1 MNKLIAIMILLIVI
15 AMSVVIITSE
25 NANVPVKYDKPISV
39 EKINNTTFIDYS
51 NYYVEEK
58 VINGVNEI
66 WFVKNTSYNQ
76 TDAIYGAIPSGDN
89 FTVNIT
95 FNGNGNVSKGYITP
109 CQAMVGYIQGV
120 SDSGSFKFNAYVYL
134 DYGVVNQIGLIDGV
148 SFVDECGY
156 TAYAKFNLTF
166 TNLYYNAKNQLVSLN
181 NSITYLPNSIQ
192 YNSNSTLYNYDNKI
206 PSYVSSFNI
215 TYYISSF
222 SSTNTKYE
230 ITFTAKNNA
239 NFTLN
244 VSNSKYINVK
254 SAILFLPDGVYTY
267 NYTIN
272 NITNSNILY
281 VDNANVSVV
290 LQVSQYS
297 NNYVLYL
304 YLIITFTGLALV
316 GKYTRGFIISYSLS
330 GLLFLFIGYKEQIEF
345 FTQNTII
352 LIITFLAILFTYK
365 VVMED

>member
-25 NANVPVKYDKPISV
+25 NVNIPVKYDKPLSI

-66 WFVKNTSYNQ
+66 RFIKNTFGN
-76 TDAIYGAIPSGDN
+76 TTNDIYGSIPSGDN
-89 FTVNIT
+89 YTVNIT
-95 FNGNGNVSKGYITP
+95 FNGNGNVSRGYKTP
-109 CQAMVGYIQGV
+109 CQAMVGYIQGF
-120 SDSGSFKFNAYVYL
+120 SNSGSLKFNAYIYL
-134 DYGVVNQIGLIDGV
+134 DYGVYNLI
-148 SFVDECGY
+148 CGY
-156 TAYAKFNLTF
+156 TTYAKFNLTF
-166 TNLYYNAKNQLVSLN
+166 TNLYYNANYQLTSFN
-181 NSITYLPNSIQ
+181 DSITYLPNSIQ
-192 YNSNSTLYNYDNKI
+192 YNSNSTLYNYNSQI
-206 PSYVSSFNI
+206 QSYVSSYNI
-215 TYYISSF
+215 TYFISSF
-222 SSTNTKYE
+222 SSTNAKYE
-230 ITFTAKNNA
+230 INFSAKNNA
-239 NFTLN
+239 IFSLN
-244 VSNSKYINVK
+244 ISNLKYINVK
-254 SAILFLPDGVYTY
+254 TAILFLPDGVYTY